1 MVCTSS
7 HGMLHTDTGSVK
19 HIKDRHWICMPP
31 AMTLDLSL
39 ALVCS
44 QVGATDPEQW
54 EADDRSGGGA
64 FPPGPA

>member
-1 MVCTSS
+1 
-7 HGMLHTDTGSVK
+7 
-19 HIKDRHWICMPP
+19 MPP